1 MEQHLSSLRALA
13 HMAITLSF
21 HKCSFLL
28 KTWQCCAM
36 KLLLRE
42 SKLFVQ
48 SVTFRGEIFYH
59 IGNRLS
65 EQFIWRTAIDM
76 QRENNLEE
84 RGDSKTL
91 KVRPDLPGAVSSRF
105 CVGQVWLKYQRHR
118 LSCLCSP
125 WLLGQLD
132 SIAQEAKTSIAVSGI
147 IFRQQ
152 RNKFCQCK

>member
-1 MEQHLSSLRALA
+1 MKHLP
-13 HMAITLSF
+13 
-21 HKCSFLL
+21 
-28 KTWQCCAM
+28 
-36 KLLLRE
+36 RE

-48 SVTFRGEIFYH
+48 SVSFRGDIFDH

-65 EQFIWRTAIDM
+65 EQFIWRTAIEM

-105 CVGQVWLKYQRHR
+105 FVCQVWLKYQRHR

-125 WLLGQLD
+125 WLLGRVTRLGKISPFGRFFIALGD
-132 SIAQEAKTSIAVSGI
+132 FFLEKIAQ
-147 IFRQQ
+147 
-152 RNKFCQCK
+152 